1 MGLLGLP
8 KDKGDR
14 KEQKILHMTNDSP
27 GGITGEEE
35 QRRGKAPTLPSRGGE
50 MVTENAHNYL

>member
-8 KDKGDR
+8 KTRGT
-14 KEQKILHMTNDSP
+14 EQKILHMTNDSP
-27 GGITGEEE
+27 GGIRGGEE
-35 QRRGKAPTLPSRGGE
+35 QRRGKAPTLPNRGDE